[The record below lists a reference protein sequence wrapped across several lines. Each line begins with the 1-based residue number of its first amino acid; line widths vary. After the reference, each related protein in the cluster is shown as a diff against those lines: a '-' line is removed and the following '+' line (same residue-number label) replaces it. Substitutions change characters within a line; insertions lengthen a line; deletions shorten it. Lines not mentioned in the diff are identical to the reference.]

1 MTLHYAFEHIELD
14 GGTSLGEF
22 SMMITSLMNTNGRKT
37 TANTLNN
44 ISKTDGAE
52 DNSTINSI

>member
-1 MTLHYAFEHIELD
+1 MRLNILNLTAVHHLFEV
-14 GGTSLGEF
+14 
-22 SMMITSLMNTNGRKT
+22 SMMITSLMNTDGRKT
-37 TANTLNN
+37 TANILNN